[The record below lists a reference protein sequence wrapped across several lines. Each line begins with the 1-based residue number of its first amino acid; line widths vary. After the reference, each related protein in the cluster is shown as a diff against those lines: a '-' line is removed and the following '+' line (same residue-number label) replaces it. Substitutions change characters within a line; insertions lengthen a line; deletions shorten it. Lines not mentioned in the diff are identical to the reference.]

1 PGPAAPPQ
9 DFRWRGRVGS
19 YGCVPLARRSFGH
32 HTGFFVLGDHRES
45 FCDIMDCLAIVTLAP
60 ADAGEVACR
69 NSGGSMQE
77 TLNSLVRLSAAMTIF
92 GVQQV
97 QSAVGSAGSKD
108 SADRLREVIDGMA
121 AAVSAQIDESKLP
134 ALDSISSLGHNVV
147 GGAWE
152 STTGIVKTTSDW
164 LQGIVKAATPV
175 PPGPE
180 GR

>member
-1 PGPAAPPQ
+1 
-9 DFRWRGRVGS
+9 
-19 YGCVPLARRSFGH
+19 
-32 HTGFFVLGDHRES
+32 
-45 FCDIMDCLAIVTLAP
+45 
-60 ADAGEVACR
+60 
-69 NSGGSMQE
+69 MQE

-97 QSAVGSAGSKD
+97 QSVVGSANSPD
-108 SADRLREVIDGMA
+108 SAGKLREAIDGMA

-147 GGAWE
+147 E
-152 STTGIVKTTSDW
+152 NTTGIVKTTSDW
-164 LQGIVKAATPV
+164 LQGIVKAAVPV